1 MKPLPPP
8 PVISV
13 EVSEVASTN
22 GLVHRHTYFQETGEQ
37 RIPFNFRSLKSQGNK
52 QRQPNKKLTVRL
64 RPRKVLCS
72 KCKSTCNAATESNPS
87 ATTASNSSS
96 STSEVPT
103 RLVLIISSV
112 EFLNELTESFL
123 IILRKVHIVYLPSK
137 IFNEYYLKEF
147 KKLIN
152 YKLQIYH

>member
-1 MKPLPPP
+1 MGLMMSKIKKFNFLRLNCFRGLPCGITAPKDFMKPPPPP

-13 EVSEVASTN
+13 EVSEEAASDSN

-72 KCKSTCNAATESNPS
+72 KCKSTCNPTTESNPS
-87 ATTASNSSS
+87 ATTASNSNS

-103 RLVLIISSV
+103 R
-112 EFLNELTESFL
+112 FA
-123 IILRKVHIVYLPSK
+123 YL
-137 IFNEYYLKEF
+137 FC
-147 KKLIN
+147 
-152 YKLQIYH
+152 